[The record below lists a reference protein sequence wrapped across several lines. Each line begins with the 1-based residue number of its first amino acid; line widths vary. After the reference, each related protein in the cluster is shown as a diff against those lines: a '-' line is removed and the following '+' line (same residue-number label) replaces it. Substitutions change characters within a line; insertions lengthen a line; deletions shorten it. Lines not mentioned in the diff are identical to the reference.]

1 MVNLNFFVMSS
12 ETEIIYT
19 YFTIQGSFYAIFMY
33 NLILL
38 NFAYYKFYV
47 LLILK
52 KRKMKWWYNI

>member
-19 YFTIQGSFYAIFMY
+19 YFTIQGSFYAIFLY
-33 NLILL
+33 SLILS